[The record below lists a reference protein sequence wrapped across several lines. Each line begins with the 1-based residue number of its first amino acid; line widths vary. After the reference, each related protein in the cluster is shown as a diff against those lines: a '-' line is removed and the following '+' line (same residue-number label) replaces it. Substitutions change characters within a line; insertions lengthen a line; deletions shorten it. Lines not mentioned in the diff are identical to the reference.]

1 MQYFG
6 IQYFTL
12 LIFHINLC
20 IADDYSHI
28 HFHQEL
34 FGSGDFKTNV
44 ILGKVSYFSIIKTS

>member
-1 MQYFG
+1 M
-6 IQYFTL
+6 QYFTL

-44 ILGKVSYFSIIKTS
+44 ILGKVSYYSIIKTS